1 MSLSQKDLVLVDGSK
16 RSGLNEETKMKV
28 YYAPGSR
35 AVRTVWLL
43 EEIGQTYE
51 LARFTLGQKEMRGP
65 EYIKINPNGRVPTL
79 IDGDVTISEST
90 AIAQYLGAKY
100 APELTPGPDAPNFAM
115 YLQWLHYAEGMIM
128 PPINYYVVE
137 TILLA
142 PERRN
147 EEIVARSLRLLNRT
161 LGAAEA
167 HMEGR
172 EFIAGDFNVA
182 DTITG
187 HAVIMSRRL
196 GAEFSNC
203 PNLCAYADRLEAR
216 AAFKAAEAA

>member
-1 MSLSQKDLVLVDGSK
+1 
-16 RSGLNEETKMKV
+16 MKV
-28 YYAPGSR
+28 YYVPGSR

-128 PPINYYVVE
+128 PPINNYVVE

-147 EEIVARSLRLLNRT
+147 EEIAARSLRLLNRT

-172 EFIAGDFNVA
+172 EFIAGDFTLPTRSLV
-182 DTITG
+182 T
-187 HAVIMSRRL
+187 L
-196 GAEFSNC
+196 
-203 PNLCAYADRLEAR
+203 
-216 AAFKAAEAA
+216 

>member
-1 MSLSQKDLVLVDGSK
+1 
-16 RSGLNEETKMKV
+16 MKV
-28 YYAPGSR
+28 YFAPQSR

-43 EEIGQTYE
+43 EEIGLPYE
-51 LARFTLGQKEMRGP
+51 LERFKLGQKEMRGP
-65 EYIKINPNGRVPTL
+65 EYTRLNPNGRVPTL
-79 IDGDVTISEST
+79 VDGDTTITEST

-128 PPINYYVVE
+128 PPVNNYVVE
-137 TILLA
+137 TILLP

-147 EEIVARSLRLLNRT
+147 PEMAARALKVINRA
-161 LGAAEA
+161 LGGAEA

-172 EFIAGDFNVA
+172 EFIADNFTVA

-187 HAVIMSRRL
+187 HAVMMCRRL
-196 GAEFSNC
+196 GADFDKC
-203 PNLCAYADRLEAR
+203 PNLNAYADRLEAR
-216 AAFKAAEAA
+216 PAFKAAQSA